1 MCRLGL
7 LQVHAV
13 AHKKPTGQEGPL
25 PADWTCLVKKNLPKI
40 FIVLYCGCF
49 YVLDSTHNVFI
60 SVVKGPEQM
69 ES

>member
-1 MCRLGL
+1 MLWLTRSPL
-7 LQVHAV
+7 A
-13 AHKKPTGQEGPL
+13 KKDPL

-40 FIVLYCGCF
+40 FIVLCCGCF
-49 YVLDSTHNVFI
+49 YVLDSIHNVFI